1 MATIELK
8 TLSNGKYQQP
18 TRLFINNEFIEGV
31 DKKSFKVI
39 NPSTEKVIC
48 SVAKATEKDVDVA
61 VAAAR
66 KAFKGEWRKVTPEA
80 RGKLLVKLSELMEAV
95 TPEARGKLL
104 VKLSELMEANLDQL
118 AAIESLD
125 NGKAISMAK
134 GDVAAMI
141 SVYGQIIL

>member
-39 NPSTEKVIC
+39 NPATEKVIC

-80 RGKLLVKLSELMEAV
+80 RGKLLVKLSELMEA
-95 TPEARGKLL
+95 
-104 VKLSELMEANLDQL
+104 NLDQL

-134 GDVAAMI
+134 GDVAAMVSCLRYYSSWSDKI
-141 SVYGQIIL
+141 EGKTIDTFTYTL